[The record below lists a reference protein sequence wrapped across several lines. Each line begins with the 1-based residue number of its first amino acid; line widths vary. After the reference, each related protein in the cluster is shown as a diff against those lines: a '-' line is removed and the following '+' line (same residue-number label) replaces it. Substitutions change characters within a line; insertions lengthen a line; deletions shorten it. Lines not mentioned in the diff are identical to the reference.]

1 MNPLTQKWVA
11 ILGVSTSTSFAI
23 TSLLMVKQKVLPIAG
38 WDEAATQLEAWAV
51 FCTVFLGDDGV
62 HPATYEVVLL
72 LEETSG
78 AILRLR
84 T

>member
-1 MNPLTQKWVA
+1 
-11 ILGVSTSTSFAI
+11 
-23 TSLLMVKQKVLPIAG
+23 MVKQKVLPIAG

-72 LEETSG
+72 LEETSR

-84 T
+84 A